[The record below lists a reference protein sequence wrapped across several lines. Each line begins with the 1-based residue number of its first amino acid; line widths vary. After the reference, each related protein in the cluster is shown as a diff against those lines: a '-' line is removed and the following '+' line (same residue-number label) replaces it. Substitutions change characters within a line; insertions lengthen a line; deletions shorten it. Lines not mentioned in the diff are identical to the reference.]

1 MTAATRVAPH
11 DRHLVGPDGDVRVV
25 HVRGHRREVP
35 AWLFETGP
43 LPILDRPS
51 DLELPT
57 IADEDLL
64 TPTATNPVVVV
75 RPGLVRLYAPKCP
88 HGHFA
93 RWAAH
98 HCTACNP
105 DLAAAFTGS
114 AATCTGTRRDG
125 SPCTRT
131 TTHRLAGLPACHD
144 HGGQP
149 ATTS

>member
-1 MTAATRVAPH
+1 MTASTRVAAH

-64 TPTATNPVVVV
+64 TPTAANPVVVV

-88 HGHFA
+88 HGSFA
-93 RWAAH
+93 RWAATN
-98 HCTACNP
+98 CCNP
-105 DLAAAFTGS
+105 DGPPTAGS
-114 AATCTGTRRDG
+114 AAATCTGTRRDG

-144 HGGQP
+144 HGGRP
-149 ATTS
+149 TATTS